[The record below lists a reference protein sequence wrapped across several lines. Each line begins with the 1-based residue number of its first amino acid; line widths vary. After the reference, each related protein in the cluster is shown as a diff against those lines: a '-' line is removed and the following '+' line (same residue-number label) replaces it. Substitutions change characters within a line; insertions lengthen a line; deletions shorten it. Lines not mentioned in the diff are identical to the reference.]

1 MSYQKGMFEGE
12 RLPPG
17 FFHWAE
23 VISASEEAQLLSD
36 IEGLQFEPYVFQGFT
51 AKRRIVVFGKDYDPA
66 TRAITEGAPIPE
78 FLLPVRTLV
87 ARLAGVPP
95 EEFAEA
101 LITEYSP
108 GTPIGWHR
116 DSGPFELVAGVSLNS
131 SCEFK
136 LRKGEGGEEV
146 ALILEPRSAYLMSG
160 EARWEWQHHIPPTK
174 GLRYSITFRTLRV
187 RPEA

>member
-1 MSYQKGMFEGE
+1 MSYQKGMFEAQH
-12 RLPPG
+12 LPPG
-17 FFHWAE
+17 FLHWPE
-23 VISASEEAQLLSD
+23 VVTKVEEAELLGD
-36 IEGLQFEPYVFQGFT
+36 IEGLQLEPYVFQGFT
-51 AKRRIVVFGKDYDPA
+51 AKRRVAVFGKDYDPE
-66 TRAITEGAPIPE
+66 THEVREGAPIPA

-87 ARLAGVPP
+87 AGLAGVPP

-101 LITEYSP
+101 LVTEYSP

-131 SCEFK
+131 SCIFK

-160 EARWEWQHHIPPTK
+160 EARWEWQHHIPAVK